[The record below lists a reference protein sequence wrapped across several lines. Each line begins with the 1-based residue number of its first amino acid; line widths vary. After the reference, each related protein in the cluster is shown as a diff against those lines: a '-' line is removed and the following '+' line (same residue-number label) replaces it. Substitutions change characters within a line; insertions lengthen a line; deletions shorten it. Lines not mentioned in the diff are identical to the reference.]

1 MAGKEKNF
9 ENKVKRQLESMGAW
23 YIKYWGGAKYTKS
36 GVPDLLVNFNG
47 YFLAIEL
54 KAPTGKPSHLQLY
67 NIRKIRESH
76 GLGIILYPKD
86 YDLFLKLCDA
96 LSHNMWGVA
105 ETYQFEIDDNLKL
118 SEEERGVLYGKPI

>member
-1 MAGKEKNF
+1 MRIRLKLISQV
-9 ENKVKRQLESMGAW
+9 KVLGSLSIGD
-23 YIKYWGGAKYTKS
+23 WGGAKYTKS

-76 GLGIILYPKD
+76 GLGVILYPKD